1 MITYRFPD
9 IGHFISDTN
18 LNQSQL
24 FHDIRYLIQQNI
36 NKEKYAEPFLSEYRL
51 EQIQYQLEMF
61 IQKDNL
67 YLNG

>member
-51 EQIQYQLEMF
+51 
-61 IQKDNL
+61 
-67 YLNG
+67 